1 MAAGYPERCGARWL
15 RDGNSFN
22 SFRTDRIILRMSQP
36 PQTLAYATQPVY
48 DNIIVT
54 PCADGVSFTFLP
66 NRRFLRQAIREFVGL
81 TMLAA
86 AFGGGIAFV
95 ALRNDSYW
103 QSLLIVLALA
113 TFIIGRSI
121 WKLIILCRTNVIEAD
136 ANGLRYGPLKAS
148 SFQDSASWPRS
159 RITDIVATR
168 VSGRRP
174 AGCPFFLQLRLND
187 GESVNFCYG
196 DEEEIRWLAE
206 H

>member
-22 SFRTDRIILRMSQP
+22 SFRTDRILLRMSQP

-66 NRRFLRQAIREFVGL
+66 NRRFLRQAIREFVG
-81 TMLAA
+81 
-86 AFGGGIAFV
+86 
-95 ALRNDSYW
+95 
-103 QSLLIVLALA
+103 
-113 TFIIGRSI
+113 
-121 WKLIILCRTNVIEAD
+121 
-136 ANGLRYGPLKAS
+136 
-148 SFQDSASWPRS
+148 FQGSASWPRS

-174 AGCPFFLQLRLND
+174 
-187 GESVNFCYG
+187 
-196 DEEEIRWLAE
+196 
-206 H
+206 